1 MLFRCSLKPP
11 NQFIGNPCDGE
22 IYDGGCCSVT
32 APCAI
37 NQGDCDE
44 NSECQGDLVCGK
56 DNCPAP
62 FPSTAD
68 CCESPSGT
76 S

>member
-1 MLFRCSLKPP
+1 MLVRCSLKPP
-11 NQFIGNPCDGE
+11 NLLLVKTCGGE
-22 IYDGGCCSVT
+22 IYDNECCSVE

-76 S
+76 N

>member
-1 MLFRCSLKPP
+1 MKFLKLEACMYHLVLF
-11 NQFIGNPCDGE
+11 FFE
-22 IYDGGCCSVT
+22 ILELRTVVVQIIV
-32 APCAI
+32 PCAI
-37 NQGDCDE
+37 NQGDCDK

-68 CCESPSGT
+68 CCESPYGT
-76 S
+76 N